1 MLKGPSSRA
10 KNNLFSLSKPFSKM
24 HFLYWVYLGGKSN
37 FPLCRVWVFIFILT
51 SKVFK
56 TSDLAWSGW
65 PIHFLVGGL
74 TIGFWHHPSLF
85 HKQQYYHTMYT
96 FIFNWYFDGIWKNYY
111 SDALMILGLKT
122 ETGVYFLKTNFLNP
136 KRAWNMQQQK
146 TNV

>member
-1 MLKGPSSRA
+1 MLKGPSSWA

-65 PIHFLVGGL
+65 PNTLFGR
-74 TIGFWHHPSLF
+74 GFDNRVL
-85 HKQQYYHTMYT
+85 QCMYT
-96 FIFNWYFDGIWKNYY
+96 FIFDLYFDGIWKNYY
-111 SDALMILGLKT
+111 RDALMILGLKT
-122 ETGVYFLKTNFLNP
+122 EKGVYFLKTNFLNP

-146 TNV
+146 TR